1 MCTEVPDKQA
11 TKQANSLS
19 YVYDQVRTIPY
30 SRNFCEAEDF
40 AIFVIK
46 HQLGKI
52 CSCEICSH

>member
-19 YVYDQVRTIPY
+19 SVYHQVSTIPY
-30 SRNFCEAEDF
+30 SRNSCKAEDF

-46 HQLGKI
+46 HQLEKI